1 MPFKYHHRTFPF
13 EVSHEMGYTVFGR
26 YTYQNMYMIRHHM
39 PFYNFYTFPLT
50 QIFYDLLD
58 IFSQFFIDYFPT
70 VLWCKNDVIL
80 AYPFRSVYKE
90 LHADRETGC

>member
-13 EVSHEMGYTVFGR
+13 EVSHELGYTVFGR
-26 YTYQNMYMIRHHM
+26 YTYQNMHMIRHHM
-39 PFYNFYTFPLT
+39 PFDDLYPFPFT
-50 QIFYDLLD
+50 QVFQNISYIRPELIVDD
-58 IFSQFFIDYFPT
+58 FPA
-70 VLWCKNDVIL
+70 VFWCEHDMIL